1 VKINKHIAILLS
13 MLLLASNIGLAFNVH
28 YCGGK
33 IASVSLVSP
42 KNDFQ
47 KGCCEKAEK
56 KSSCCKDKKVKIE
69 KKTDNSVVK
78 TFSFQLEMPFTSSDW
93 KPIDELSITHFKNNS
108 FTAFYCESHAPPL
121 YKLYSQ
127 YIFYA

>member
-1 VKINKHIAILLS
+1 MLILV
-13 MLLLASNIGLAFNVH
+13 SNVGLAFNLH

-33 IASVSLVSP
+33 ITAVSFVS
-42 KNDFQ
+42 Q
-47 KGCCEKAEK
+47 KTSIEKDCCGKPIQ

-69 KKTDNSVVK
+69 KKTDHSVVK
-78 TFSFQLEMPFTSSDW
+78 SFSFQLEIPFTAHTW
-93 KPIDELSITHFKNNS
+93 KPINNLPVANFKSNPVIPFSCDAN
-108 FTAFYCESHAPPL
+108 APPL

>member
-1 VKINKHIAILLS
+1 VKINKHIAVLLS

-56 KSSCCKDKKVKIE
+56 KSSCCKDKKVKLE

-78 TFSFQLEMPFTSSDW
+78 TFSFQLEMPFASYDW
-93 KPIDELSITHFKNNS
+93 RPIGAVEPIVFKNNQGA
-108 FTAFYCESHAPPL
+108 AFYCDTHAPPL